1 MMTFA
6 KFLFIYLQRGR
17 SAYNHEGNS
26 RFRQILAGHLEKYKS
41 ATTKQ
46 QKSLVV
52 VTILDEVQVK
62 SRFVR
67 SNADG
72 KWFQV
77 QDHVAKEKVR
87 RESDWGATV

>member
-1 MMTFA
+1 M
-6 KFLFIYLQRGR
+6 
-17 SAYNHEGNS
+17 
-26 RFRQILAGHLEKYKS
+26 YKS

-77 QDHVAKEKVR
+77 QDHVAKEKVS
-87 RESDWGATV
+87 RESD